1 MASSFSASASIPA
14 RKYDVFISFRGEDTH
29 NNLRRGDEIC
39 SSLLKAIE
47 ESKLSVIVFS
57 ENYASSKWC
66 LDELVK
72 ILECKEMNGQTVIPV
87 FYHVNPSHVRNQT
100 ETVGDSIGE
109 LELVTEKMEKVK
121 RWRAALKEVA
131 TLTGW
136 DSRNIRSES
145 ELIEAIAGDILNKLY
160 KMSPGHSMNL
170 VGIEEHIKRTESLLC
185 MDSQE
190 PPSLAVAFTKDC
202 LRRKK
207 VLIVLDDVDNSRQ
220 LQELSLGV
228 HDLFGPGSKILVT
241 SRDKQVLIK
250 NGVDA
255 IYKVQGLNNHDA
267 LRLLSLN
274 AFKKNCPKRDHIE
287 LLERMVDYAK
297 GNPLALIVL
306 GSSLY
311 DRSKEKWYSALNKLG
326 KVPNPEIQRVLRISY
341 DGLDGEQQ
349 QIFLDIAFFFN
360 GAECN
365 HAVKVLDSCYSSLQ
379 FDLSILID
387 KSLITISQN
396 TLEMHDILQ
405 EMAYSIVREESK
417 NPGKRSRLC
426 DHEDIYHVLKKK
438 KGTEAVEGICLDISK
453 MPEMHLESDTFARMN
468 SLRFLKFYHPF
479 YFMDSKD
486 KVHLPLSGLKYLSDE
501 LKYLHWHRFPAKS
514 LPQNF
519 CAENI
524 VDLTL
529 HSSRV
534 EQLWTGVQDLLN
546 LRWIDLSR
554 STYLLEIPDLSRAK
568 NLEYID
574 LSFCESLL
582 EVHSSI
588 QHLEKLEILILSG
601 CKNLGIVPKR
611 IESKFLR
618 ILDLSHCK
626 KVRKCPEISGYLE
639 ELMLQGTA
647 IEELPQSISKVKEI
661 RILDLSGCSNITKF
675 PQIPGNIKQLRLL
688 WTVIEEVPSSI
699 EFLATLGVLEM
710 NFCEQLS
717 SLPTCICKLKCLE
730 RLELSYCPKLESF
743 PEILEP
749 MESLKC
755 LDLSGTAIK
764 ELPSSIKFL
773 SCLYMLQLNRCDN
786 LVSLPSFIEKLPVL
800 KYLKLNYCKSLL
812 SLPELPPSV
821 EFLEAVGCE
830 SLETLS
836 IGKESN
842 FWYLNFANCFKL
854 DQKPLLA
861 DTQMK
866 IQSGKMRRE
875 VTIILP
881 GSEIPG
887 WFCDQSMGS
896 SVAIKLPTNC
906 HQHNG
911 FAFGMVFVFPDPP
924 TELQCNRIFIC
935 ECHARGENDEHHDVI
950 FNLSTCAYELRSV
963 ESDQMLLLYNP
974 CEFVKRDCISQYSG
988 KEISFEFYLDEPS
1001 GLQNRCKVKRCGVYL
1016 LDE

>member
-1 MASSFSASASIPA
+1 
-14 RKYDVFISFRGEDTH
+14 
-29 NNLRRGDEIC
+29 
-39 SSLLKAIE
+39 
-47 ESKLSVIVFS
+47 
-57 ENYASSKWC
+57 
-66 LDELVK
+66 
-72 ILECKEMNGQTVIPV
+72 
-87 FYHVNPSHVRNQT
+87 
-100 ETVGDSIGE
+100 
-109 LELVTEKMEKVK
+109 
-121 RWRAALKEVA
+121 
-131 TLTGW
+131 
-136 DSRNIRSES
+136 
-145 ELIEAIAGDILNKLY
+145 
-160 KMSPGHSMNL
+160 
-170 VGIEEHIKRTESLLC
+170 
-185 MDSQE
+185 
-190 PPSLAVAFTKDC
+190 
-202 LRRKK
+202 
-207 VLIVLDDVDNSRQ
+207 
-220 LQELSLGV
+220 
-228 HDLFGPGSKILVT
+228 
-241 SRDKQVLIK
+241 
-250 NGVDA
+250 
-255 IYKVQGLNNHDA
+255 
-267 LRLLSLN
+267 
-274 AFKKNCPKRDHIE
+274 
-287 LLERMVDYAK
+287 
-297 GNPLALIVL
+297 
-306 GSSLY
+306 
-311 DRSKEKWYSALNKLG
+311 
-326 KVPNPEIQRVLRISY
+326 
-341 DGLDGEQQ
+341 
-349 QIFLDIAFFFN
+349 
-360 GAECN
+360 
-365 HAVKVLDSCYSSLQ
+365 
-379 FDLSILID
+379 
-387 KSLITISQN
+387 
-396 TLEMHDILQ
+396 
-405 EMAYSIVREESK
+405 
-417 NPGKRSRLC
+417 
-426 DHEDIYHVLKKK
+426 
-438 KGTEAVEGICLDISK
+438 
-453 MPEMHLESDTFARMN
+453 MHLESDTFARMN

-486 KVHLPLSGLKYLSDE
+486 KVHLPLSGLKHLSDE
-501 LKYLHWHRFPAKS
+501 LRYLHWHRFPAKS

-534 EQLWTGVQDLLN
+534 EKLWTGVQDLLN

-554 STYLLEIPDLSRAK
+554 STHLLEIPDLSRAK
-568 NLEYID
+568 NLKYID

-601 CKNLGIVPKR
+601 CKNLGIVPKT

-626 KVRKCPEISGYLE
+626 NVRKCPEISGYLE

-675 PQIPGNIKQLRLL
+675 PQISGNIKQLRLL
-688 WTVIEEVPSSI
+688 WTVIE
-699 EFLATLGVLEM
+699 
-710 NFCEQLS
+710 
-717 SLPTCICKLKCLE
+717 
-730 RLELSYCPKLESF
+730 
-743 PEILEP
+743 
-749 MESLKC
+749 
-755 LDLSGTAIK
+755 
-764 ELPSSIKFL
+764 
-773 SCLYMLQLNRCDN
+773 
-786 LVSLPSFIEKLPVL
+786 
-800 KYLKLNYCKSLL
+800 KYLKLNYCKSIL
-812 SLPELPPSV
+812 SLPELPLSL

-842 FWYLNFANCFKL
+842 FWYLNFANCFRL

-861 DTQMK
+861 DTQLK

-935 ECHARGENDEHHDVI
+935 ECHARGENDEHHDVL

-1001 GLQNRCKVKRCGVYL
+1001 GIQNRCKVKRCGVYL
-1016 LDE
+1016 MDE